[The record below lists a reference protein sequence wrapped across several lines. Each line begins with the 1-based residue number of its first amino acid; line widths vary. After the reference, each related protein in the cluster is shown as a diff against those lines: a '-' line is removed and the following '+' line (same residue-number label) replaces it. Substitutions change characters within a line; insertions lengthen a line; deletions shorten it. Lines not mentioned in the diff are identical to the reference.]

1 METTL
6 TTGANVLTPTVQTWS
21 LDKAHAKLGFNVTH
35 MLVSEVHGSFKTF
48 EAKIT
53 SEGEGFE
60 NANIEL
66 SADINSIN
74 TDNTDRDNHLKN
86 ADFFEA
92 TKFPTL
98 TFKSTSIDK
107 VADNKYIL
115 KGELTMLGITKSVTL
130 NVLGIIGTHPFNKK
144 TIAGFK
150 ATGTIKRADFNL
162 GSSVPGMIVSDK
174 VEITA
179 NAEFIKD

>member
-1 METTL
+1 
-6 TTGANVLTPTVQTWS
+6 
-21 LDKAHAKLGFNVTH
+21 
-35 MLVSEVHGSFKTF
+35 
-48 EAKIT
+48 
-53 SEGEGFE
+53 
-60 NANIEL
+60 
-66 SADINSIN
+66 
-74 TDNTDRDNHLKN
+74 
-86 ADFFEA
+86 
-92 TKFPTL
+92 
-98 TFKSTSIDK
+98 
-107 VADNKYIL
+107 
-115 KGELTMLGITKSVTL
+115 MLGITKSITL